1 MSHMYWQHAHR
12 DHFNVIA
19 GERWWVWGQWTV
31 DGDGGVW
38 GQWVASMSRCA
49 IIARLGG
56 AALVMVTLMNSN
68 QSFCATMC
76 ER

>member
-1 MSHMYWQHAHR
+1 MVGM
-12 DHFNVIA
+12 
-19 GERWWVWGQWTV
+19 GTV
-31 DGDGGVW
+31 DGDGGRWVW

>member
-1 MSHMYWQHAHR
+1 MVGM
-12 DHFNVIA
+12 
-19 GERWWVWGQWTV
+19 GTV
-31 DGDGGVW
+31 DGDG

-56 AALVMVTLMNSN
+56 AALVMVALMNSN